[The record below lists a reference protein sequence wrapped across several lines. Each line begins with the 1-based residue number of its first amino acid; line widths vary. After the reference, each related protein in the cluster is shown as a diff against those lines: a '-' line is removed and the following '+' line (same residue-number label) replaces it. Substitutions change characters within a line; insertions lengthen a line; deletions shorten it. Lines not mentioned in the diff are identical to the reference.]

1 MVYLIYLDNVA
12 ASFVEDEVLD
22 IFYNTT
28 EKYYANPNSIHKLG
42 REENKMISDSTLRI
56 ANMLKVLKDE
66 IIYTSGATESNNLA
80 IKGLCLSYKNYGKHI
95 LISSLEHNSITSS
108 VVSLERLGFEVEVIP
123 VTDKGIVDIE
133 SLKNMLRDDTILVSV
148 TSVDSELALRQPI
161 EEIATIIKDYPNCH
175 FHTDATQSIG
185 KVTIDYSNVD
195 LITINPH
202 KFHGLDNFGILVK
215 KKNVRLTPLIEGG
228 KSTTIYRAGTPS
240 LANILALEKALELAL
255 TNQEARYNYL
265 KELGDMIKSHLSEY
279 KNVSI
284 NSRENSLP
292 SIINFSLIG
301 EKALTILGK
310 FEEHNI
316 ILSAKTSCCPITTPS
331 KLVYA
336 LTKDK
341 QKASSSIRVSLSYKT
356 TKEEVEEFMK
366 VFDLIYKEI
375 YHGEV

>member
-28 EKYYANPNSIHKLG
+28 KKYYANPNSIHKLG

-161 EEIATIIKDYPNCH
+161 EEIATILKDYPNCH

-240 LANILALEKALELAL
+240 LANVLALEKALEIAL

-301 EKALTILGK
+301 EKALTILDK

-316 ILSAKTSCCPITTPS
+316 ILSAKTSCCPITTTS

>member
-22 IFYNTT
+22 VFYNTT
-28 EKYYANPNSIHKLG
+28 KKYYANPNSIHKLG

-80 IKGLCLSYKNYGKHI
+80 VKGLCLSYKNYGKHI

-133 SLKNMLRDDTILVSV
+133 SLKSMLRDDTILVSV

-185 KVTIDYSNVD
+185 KVRIDYSNVD

-240 LANILALEKALELAL
+240 LANVLALEKALEIAL

-265 KELGDMIKSHLSEY
+265 KELGNMIKSHLSEY

-301 EKALTILGK
+301 EKALTILDK

-356 TKEEVEEFMK
+356 TKEEVEEFLK

>member
-12 ASFVEDEVLD
+12 ASFVEDEVLY

-28 EKYYANPNSIHKLG
+28 KKYYANPNSIHKLG
-42 REENKMISDSTLRI
+42 REENKMISGSTLRI

-161 EEIATIIKDYPNCH
+161 EEVATILKDYPNCH

-202 KFHGLDNFGILVK
+202 KFHGLDNYGILVK

-240 LANILALEKALELAL
+240 LANVLALEKALEIAL

-301 EKALTILGK
+301 EKPLTILDK
-310 FEEHNI
+310 FEEYNI

>member
-1 MVYLIYLDNVA
+1 
-12 ASFVEDEVLD
+12 
-22 IFYNTT
+22 
-28 EKYYANPNSIHKLG
+28 
-42 REENKMISDSTLRI
+42 
-56 ANMLKVLKDE
+56 
-66 IIYTSGATESNNLA
+66 
-80 IKGLCLSYKNYGKHI
+80 
-95 LISSLEHNSITSS
+95 
-108 VVSLERLGFEVEVIP
+108 
-123 VTDKGIVDIE
+123 
-133 SLKNMLRDDTILVSV
+133 MLRDDTILVSV
-148 TSVDSELALRQPI
+148 TSVDSELALRQPV
-161 EEIATIIKDYPNCH
+161 EAIASILKDYPNCH

-240 LANILALEKALELAL
+240 LANVLALEKALELAL

-301 EKALTILGK
+301 EKSLTILDE

>member
-1 MVYLIYLDNVA
+1 MIYLDNVA

-22 IFYNTT
+22 VFYKTT
-28 EKYYANPNSIHKLG
+28 KKYYANPNSIHKLG

-161 EEIATIIKDYPNCH
+161 EEIASILKDYPNCH

-185 KVTIDYSNVD
+185 KVAIDYSNVD

-240 LANILALEKALELAL
+240 LANVLALEKALELAL

-301 EKALTILGK
+301 EKALTILDK
-310 FEEHNI
+310 FEEYNI

-356 TKEEVEEFMK
+356 TKEEVEEFLK

>member
-1 MVYLIYLDNVA
+1 MIYLDNVA

-28 EKYYANPNSIHKLG
+28 KKYYANPNSIHKLG

-161 EEIATIIKDYPNCH
+161 EEIASILKDYPNCH

-240 LANILALEKALELAL
+240 LANVLALEKALEIAL

-301 EKALTILGK
+301 EKALTILDK

-356 TKEEVEEFMK
+356 TKEEVEEFLK

>member
-22 IFYNTT
+22 VFYNTT
-28 EKYYANPNSIHKLG
+28 KKYYANPNSIHKLG

-161 EEIATIIKDYPNCH
+161 EEIATILKDYPNCH

-240 LANILALEKALELAL
+240 LANVLALEKALEIAL
-255 TNQEARYNYL
+255 TNQKARYNYL

-301 EKALTILGK
+301 EKALTILDK

>member
-28 EKYYANPNSIHKLG
+28 KKYYANPNSIHKLG

-161 EEIATIIKDYPNCH
+161 EEIATILKDYPNCH

-292 SIINFSLIG
+292 SIINFSLVG
-301 EKALTILGK
+301 EKALTILDK

>member
-12 ASFVEDEVLD
+12 ASFVEDDVLD
-22 IFYNTT
+22 VFYNTT
-28 EKYYANPNSIHKLG
+28 KKYYANPNSIHKLG

-161 EEIATIIKDYPNCH
+161 EEIATILKDYPNCH

-240 LANILALEKALELAL
+240 LANVLALEKALELAL

-301 EKALTILGK
+301 EKALTILDK

>member
-28 EKYYANPNSIHKLG
+28 KKYYANPNSIHKLG

-161 EEIATIIKDYPNCH
+161 EEIASILKYYPNCH

-240 LANILALEKALELAL
+240 LANVLALEKALELAL

-301 EKALTILGK
+301 EKALTILDK

-366 VFDLIYKEI
+366 VFDLIYKTS
-375 YHGEV
+375 GNMSR

>member
-1 MVYLIYLDNVA
+1 MIYLDNVA

-28 EKYYANPNSIHKLG
+28 KKYYANPNSSHKLG

-56 ANMLKVLKDE
+56 ANMLKVLPDE
-66 IIYTSGATESNNLA
+66 INNLA

-95 LISSLEHNSITSS
+95 LISGLEHNSITSS

-123 VTDKGIVDIE
+123 VADKGIVDIE
-133 SLKNMLRDDTILVSV
+133 SLKSMLRDDTILVSV

-161 EEIATIIKDYPNCH
+161 EEIATILKDYPNCH

-215 KKNVRLTPLIEGG
+215 KKNIRLTPLIEGG
-228 KSTTIYRAGTPS
+228 RSTTIYRAGTPS
-240 LANILALEKALELAL
+240 LANVLALEKALGLAL
-255 TNQEARYNYL
+255 TNQDDRYNYIM
-265 KELGDMIKSHLSEY
+265 ELSKMIKLHLSKY

-292 SIINFSLIG
+292 SIINFSLTG
-301 EKALTILGK
+301 EKALTTLDK

-316 ILSAKTSCCPITTPS
+316 ILSAKTSCCPVATPS

-341 QKASSSIRVSLSYKT
+341 QKATSSIRVSLSYKT
-356 TKEEVEEFMK
+356 TKEEVEEFLE

>member
-1 MVYLIYLDNVA
+1 MIYLDNVA

-22 IFYNTT
+22 VFYNTT
-28 EKYYANPNSIHKLG
+28 KKYYANPNSIHKLG

-80 IKGLCLSYKNYGKHI
+80 VKGLCLSYKNYGKHI

-133 SLKNMLRDDTILVSV
+133 SLKGMLRDDTILVSV

-161 EEIATIIKDYPNCH
+161 EEIATILKDYPNCH

-240 LANILALEKALELAL
+240 LANVLALEKALEIAL

-301 EKALTILGK
+301 EKALTILDK

-356 TKEEVEEFMK
+356 TKEEVEEFLK

>member
-28 EKYYANPNSIHKLG
+28 KKYYANPNSIHKLG

-80 IKGLCLSYKNYGKHI
+80 VKGLCLSYKNYGKHI

-161 EEIATIIKDYPNCH
+161 EEIATILKDYPNCH

-185 KVTIDYSNVD
+185 KVTIDYTNVD
-195 LITINPH
+195 FITINPH

-240 LANILALEKALELAL
+240 LANVLALEKALELAL

-301 EKALTILGK
+301 EKALTILDK

-316 ILSAKTSCCPITTPS
+316 IISAKTSCCPITTPS

-356 TKEEVEEFMK
+356 TKEEVEEFLK

>member
-22 IFYNTT
+22 VFYNTT
-28 EKYYANPNSIHKLG
+28 KKYYANPNSIHKLG

-80 IKGLCLSYKNYGKHI
+80 VKGLCLSYKNYGKHI

-133 SLKNMLRDDTILVSV
+133 SLKGMLRDDTILVSV

-161 EEIATIIKDYPNCH
+161 EEIATILKDYPNCH

-240 LANILALEKALELAL
+240 LANVLALEKALEIAL

-301 EKALTILGK
+301 EKALTILDK

-316 ILSAKTSCCPITTPS
+316 ILSAKTSCCHITTPS

-356 TKEEVEEFMK
+356 TKEEVEEFLK

>member
-28 EKYYANPNSIHKLG
+28 KKYYANPNSIHKLG

-161 EEIATIIKDYPNCH
+161 EEIASILKDYPNCH

-240 LANILALEKALELAL
+240 LANVLALEKALELAL

-292 SIINFSLIG
+292 SIINFSLVG
-301 EKALTILGK
+301 EKALTILDK

>member
-28 EKYYANPNSIHKLG
+28 KKYYANPNSIHKLG

-80 IKGLCLSYKNYGKHI
+80 VKGLCLSYKNYGKHI

-161 EEIATIIKDYPNCH
+161 EEIATILKDYPNCH

-240 LANILALEKALELAL
+240 LANVLALEKALELAL

-292 SIINFSLIG
+292 SIINFSLVG
-301 EKALTILGK
+301 EKALTILDK

-316 ILSAKTSCCPITTPS
+316 ILSAKTSCCPITIPS

-356 TKEEVEEFMK
+356 TKEEVEEFLK

>member
-28 EKYYANPNSIHKLG
+28 KKYYANPNSIHKLG

-161 EEIATIIKDYPNCH
+161 DPNCH

-195 LITINPH
+195 LITINSH

-240 LANILALEKALELAL
+240 LANVLALEKALELAL

-301 EKALTILGK
+301 EKALTILDK

-356 TKEEVEEFMK
+356 TKKEVEEFLK

>member
-1 MVYLIYLDNVA
+1 MIYLDNVA

-28 EKYYANPNSIHKLG
+28 KKYYANPNSIHKLG

-161 EEIATIIKDYPNCH
+161 EEIATILKDYPNCH

-240 LANILALEKALELAL
+240 LANVLALEKALELAL

-301 EKALTILGK
+301 EKALTILDK

>member
-1 MVYLIYLDNVA
+1 MIYLDNVA

-22 IFYNTT
+22 VFYNTT
-28 EKYYANPNSIHKLG
+28 KKYYANPNSSHKLG

-161 EEIATIIKDYPNCH
+161 EEVATILKDYPNCH

-185 KVTIDYSNVD
+185 KVTIDYSSVD

-240 LANILALEKALELAL
+240 LANVLALEKALEIAL

-265 KELGDMIKSHLSEY
+265 KELGNMIKSHLSEY

-301 EKALTILGK
+301 EKALTILDK
-310 FEEHNI
+310 FEEYNI

-356 TKEEVEEFMK
+356 TKEEVEEFLK

>member
-28 EKYYANPNSIHKLG
+28 KKYYANPNSIHKLG

-161 EEIATIIKDYPNCH
+161 EEIATILKDYPNCH

-240 LANILALEKALELAL
+240 LANVLALEKALELAL

-265 KELGDMIKSHLSEY
+265 KEIGDMIKSHLSEY

-301 EKALTILGK
+301 EKALTILDK

>member
-22 IFYNTT
+22 VFYNTT
-28 EKYYANPNSIHKLG
+28 KKYYANPNSIHKLG

-80 IKGLCLSYKNYGKHI
+80 VKGLCLSYKNYGKHI

-161 EEIATIIKDYPNCH
+161 EEIASILKDYPNCH

-240 LANILALEKALELAL
+240 LANVLALEKALELAL

-301 EKALTILGK
+301 EKALTILDK

-356 TKEEVEEFMK
+356 TKEEVEEFLK

>member
-28 EKYYANPNSIHKLG
+28 KKYYANPNSIHKLG

-80 IKGLCLSYKNYGKHI
+80 VKGLCLSYKNYGKHI

-161 EEIATIIKDYPNCH
+161 EEIASILKYYPNCH

-195 LITINPH
+195 LITINSH

-240 LANILALEKALELAL
+240 LANVLALEKALEIAL

-301 EKALTILGK
+301 EKALTILDK

-316 ILSAKTSCCPITTPS
+316 IISAKTSCCPITTPS

-356 TKEEVEEFMK
+356 TKEEVEEFLK

>member
-22 IFYNTT
+22 VFYNTT
-28 EKYYANPNSIHKLG
+28 KKYYANPNSIHKLG

-161 EEIATIIKDYPNCH
+161 EEIVSILKDYPNCH

-240 LANILALEKALELAL
+240 LANVLALEKALELAL

-265 KELGDMIKSHLSEY
+265 KELGDMIKLHLSEY

-301 EKALTILGK
+301 EKSLTILDK

-356 TKEEVEEFMK
+356 TKEEVEEFLK

>member
-1 MVYLIYLDNVA
+1 MIYLDNVA

-28 EKYYANPNSIHKLG
+28 KKYYANPNSSHKLG

-56 ANMLKVLKDE
+56 ANMLKVLPDE
-66 IIYTSGATESNNLA
+66 IIYTSGATEANNLA

-95 LISSLEHNSITSS
+95 LISGLEHNSITSS

-123 VTDKGIVDIE
+123 VADKGIVDIE
-133 SLKNMLRDDTILVSV
+133 SLKSMLRDDTILVSV

-161 EEIATIIKDYPNCH
+161 EEIATILKDYPNCH

-215 KKNVRLTPLIEGG
+215 KKNIRLTPLIEGG
-228 KSTTIYRAGTPS
+228 RSTTIYRAGTPS
-240 LANILALEKALELAL
+240 LANVLALEKALGLAL
-255 TNQEARYNYL
+255 TNQDDRYNYIM
-265 KELGDMIKSHLSEY
+265 ELSKMIKLHLSKY

-292 SIINFSLIG
+292 SIINFSLTG
-301 EKALTILGK
+301 EKALTTLDK

-316 ILSAKTSCCPITTPS
+316 ILSAKTSCCPVATPS

-341 QKASSSIRVSLSYKT
+341 QKATSSIRVSLSYKT
-356 TKEEVEEFMK
+356 TKEEVEEFLE

>member
-22 IFYNTT
+22 VFYNTT
-28 EKYYANPNSIHKLG
+28 KKYYANPNSIHKLG

-161 EEIATIIKDYPNCH
+161 EEIATILKDYPNCH

-240 LANILALEKALELAL
+240 LANVLALEKALELAL

-301 EKALTILGK
+301 EKALTILDK

>member
-28 EKYYANPNSIHKLG
+28 KKYYANPNSIHKLG

-161 EEIATIIKDYPNCH
+161 EEIASILKYYPNCH

-240 LANILALEKALELAL
+240 LANVLALEKALELAL

-301 EKALTILGK
+301 EKALTILDK

>member
-28 EKYYANPNSIHKLG
+28 KKYYANPNSIHKLG

-161 EEIATIIKDYPNCH
+161 EEIASILKDYPNCH

-240 LANILALEKALELAL
+240 LANVLALEKALELAL

-301 EKALTILGK
+301 EKALTILDK